1 MVSLL
6 RRRDFALL
14 RLGGFVSLAG
24 DWVLHA
30 ALPFFVYERT
40 GSTVATAAMIVA
52 ELAPGVVIGS
62 FAGVYV
68 DRWNR
73 KWVLVHGSLVQAA
86 AVSLLLLVAG
96 GGPIWLV
103 YVVAAA
109 ASCAAAFTEP
119 AEGALLPALVGKDEL
134 LAANALAALNNR
146 LARIVGL
153 AAGGVLLGAVGLG
166 AVVAVDVVSFL
177 AGALL
182 VALVAAP
189 KAPRRAARVSAWR
202 DWLDGVRLVRRDR
215 RLALLFGV
223 LGLMTFGGTMLDPL
237 TAGWVH
243 DVLHRGPA
251 VFAGLTA
258 ASSAGGL
265 LGSVVVGR
273 FALRVAPR
281 ALVGWTSIAA
291 GALLLLRFNVP
302 SVALAFTLA
311 VPNGITSVA
320 SAIGVQTLVQQS
332 VRDEQRGRVLGS
344 LGASGA
350 LLSLAG
356 AAVGGALGEV
366 VGIVPALDV
375 AACLVAVSGVVV
387 LRPWGPAP
395 VAGPHSSLRS
405 TDRRRPARA
414 P

>member
-1 MVSLL
+1 VLSLL
-6 RRRDFALL
+6 RQRDFGLL
-14 RLGGFVSLAG
+14 WLGGLVSLAG
-24 DWVLHA
+24 DWMLHA

-40 GSTVATAAMIVA
+40 GSTVVTAAMIVA
-52 ELAPGVVIGS
+52 ELAPGVVVSS

-73 KWVLVHGSLVQAA
+73 KLVLVHGSLVQAA
-86 AVSLLLLVAG
+86 AVCLLLLVAA

-103 YVVAAA
+103 YAVAAA

-119 AEGALLPALVGKDEL
+119 AEGALLPELVETNEL
-134 LAANALAALNNR
+134 IAANALAALNNR
-146 LARIVGL
+146 LARIAGL
-153 AAGGVLLGAVGLG
+153 AAGGVLFGAFGLSL
-166 AVVAVDVVSFL
+166 VVVVDFASFL

-182 VALVAAP
+182 IALVAVPWRERPAEP
-189 KAPRRAARVSAWR
+189 SSAWHE
-202 DWLDGVRLVRRDR
+202 WLDGVRLVRRER
-215 RLALLFGV
+215 RLALLFAV

-258 ASSAGGL
+258 VSSGSGL

-273 FALRVAPR
+273 LGSRLTPH

-291 GALLLLRFNVP
+291 GVLLGVRFNVP
-302 SVALAFTLA
+302 SASVAFVLA

-320 SAIGVQTLVQQS
+320 SAIGVQTLVQQT
-332 VRDEQRGRVLGS
+332 VRDEHRGRVLGS

-356 AAVGGALGEV
+356 AAVGGALGEL

-375 AACLVAVSGVVV
+375 AAFLVALSGVVV
-387 LRPWGPAP
+387 LRLWGAREP
-395 VAGPHSSLRS
+395 
-405 TDRRRPARA
+405 RRRCRRQRVRQVLSR
-414 P
+414 

>member
-1 MVSLL
+1 VLPLL

-14 RLGGFVSLAG
+14 WVGGFVSLAG

-52 ELAPGVVIGS
+52 ELAPGVLVGS
-62 FAGVYV
+62 LAGVYV

-73 KWVLVHGSLVQAA
+73 KWVLVHAGLAQAA
-86 AVSLLLLVAG
+86 AVSFLLLVAG
-96 GGPIWLV
+96 NGAIWLV
-103 YVVAAA
+103 YAVAAA

-119 AEGALLPALVGKDEL
+119 AEGALLPELVEPDEL
-134 LAANALAALNNR
+134 IAANALAALNNR
-146 LARIVGL
+146 LARIAGL
-153 AAGGVLLGAVGLG
+153 AAGGVLFGAFGLS
-166 AVVAVDVVSFL
+166 VVVMVDVASFL

-182 VALVAAP
+182 IALVAAP
-189 KAPRRAARVSAWR
+189 HRERPAERASAWHE
-202 DWLDGVRLVRRDR
+202 WLDGVRLVRRER
-215 RLALLFGV
+215 RLALLFAV

-237 TAGWVH
+237 AAGWVH

-258 ASSAGGL
+258 VSSASGL
-265 LGSVVVGR
+265 VGSVVVGR
-273 FALRVAPR
+273 LGARLAPH
-281 ALVGWTSIAA
+281 ALVGWTSVAA
-291 GALLLLRFNVP
+291 GVLLAVRFNVP
-302 SVALAFTLA
+302 SAGVAFALA

-320 SAIGVQTLVQQS
+320 SAIGVQTLVQQT
-332 VRDEQRGRVLGS
+332 VRAEQRGRVLGS

-356 AAVGGALGEV
+356 AAVGGALGEFL
-366 VGIVPALDV
+366 GIVPALDV
-375 AACLVAVSGVVV
+375 AASLVALSGVVV
-387 LRPWGPAP
+387 LRLWGPAP
-395 VAGPHSSLRS
+395 DSGPHSSLRS
-405 TDRRRPARA
+405 TDRRRLARV